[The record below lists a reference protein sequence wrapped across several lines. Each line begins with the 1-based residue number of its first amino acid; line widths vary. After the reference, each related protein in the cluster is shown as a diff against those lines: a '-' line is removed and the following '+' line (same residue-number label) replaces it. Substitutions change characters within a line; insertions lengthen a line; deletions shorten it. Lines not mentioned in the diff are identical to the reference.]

1 MARNKFRPSR
11 KFVGTTIQAIALHSG
26 GVWYRRVTDGEN
38 IPLAEGKVL
47 DVQPGDMVRRA
58 DVRRGN
64 CRVLVTITLPF
75 REIAG
80 CRMTRRFNATRMAL
94 RATAEKHLA
103 RDYQL
108 IKTVGADGYPEWIAT
123 CMMMDRDAIAF
134 RSDWIGDVKIDMG
147 GI

>member
-75 REIAG
+75 RGIAG
-80 CRMTRRFNATRMAL
+80 KRLTSSFNGMTKAL
-94 RATAEKHLA
+94 SCLVDEHNA
-103 RDYQL
+103 RDYKL

-134 RSDWIGDVKIDMG
+134 RSVWRGDVKIDMG

>member
-1 MARNKFRPSR
+1 MSRHKFRPTR
-11 KFVGTTIQAIALHSG
+11 KWVETSIKVITDPNGTSVVHVPAGEKPDGVVIASM
-26 GVWYRRVTDGEN
+26 
-38 IPLAEGKVL
+38 
-47 DVQPGDMVRRA
+47 PGDMVKRA

-80 CRMTRRFNATRMAL
+80 KRLTSQFSLMTKAL
-94 RATAEKHLA
+94 AHRVAEHNA

-134 RSDWIGDVKIDMG
+134 RNDWRGDVKIDMG
-147 GI
+147 KI